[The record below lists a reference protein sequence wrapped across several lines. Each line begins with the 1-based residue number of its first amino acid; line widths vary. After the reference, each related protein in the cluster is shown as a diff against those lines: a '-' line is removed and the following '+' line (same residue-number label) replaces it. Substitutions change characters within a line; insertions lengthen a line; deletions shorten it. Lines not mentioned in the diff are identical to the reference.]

1 MNTKRIFGQMSGC
14 IVASLAVFAGA
25 AGALAA
31 GGPVAVSPGPTTS
44 TAVLTQPSSPVTF
57 SVDLG
62 AGYLTGESKEV
73 VFAPTLGNYKTSEL
87 TWEIDNLYMVGI
99 GASLSVHQWLAV
111 NFTGWFKAT
120 DGEGTLDDYDFLI
133 VGQDWT
139 DWSHH
144 EDTDVTDGSIIDLNV
159 GLSFFRT
166 DTVNF
171 EALVGYKRDNFG
183 WEASGGDFIYSEGGF
198 RNTTGSFSA
207 GVPVIS
213 YEQTF
218 SSPYLGLG
226 MAAKFNAFELGGRL
240 IYSPLVQGEADDQ
253 HFLRSLVTSDDGED
267 GDLIAFDITGSYAI
281 TEHLAVEMG
290 YSYQRY
296 DMMQGDSVWT
306 FQEEGVVILFPD
318 GAGMEQTS
326 SLFSAGLRYRF

>member
-1 MNTKRIFGQMSGC
+1 MNPRRVFGQTSGC
-14 IVASLAVFAGA
+14 IFASLAVFAGA
-25 AGALAA
+25 GAALAA
-31 GGPVAVSPGPTTS
+31 GGPVAVSPGPPTS
-44 TAVLTQPSSPVTF
+44 TAVLTQPTSPVTF

-73 VFAPTLGNYKTSEL
+73 VFAPAFGNHKTSEL
-87 TWEIDNLYMVGI
+87 TWEIDNLFMVGV
-99 GASLSVHQWLAV
+99 GASLSVHQWLTV
-111 NFTGWFKAT
+111 NFSGWFKAT
-120 DGEGTLDDYDFLI
+120 DGEGSMDDYDYLL

-139 DWSHH
+139 DWSRH
-144 EDTDVTDGSIIDLNV
+144 EDTDVTEGSIIDLNA

-183 WEASGGDFIYSEGGF
+183 WEAAGGDFIYSEGGF
-198 RNTTGSFSA
+198 RNTTGSFTA

-218 SSPYLGLG
+218 SSLYFGLG
-226 MAAKFNAFELGGRL
+226 MAAKINAFELGGRL
-240 IYSPLVQGEADDQ
+240 IYSPLVQGEADDH
-253 HFLRSLVTSDDGED
+253 HFLRNLVTSDDGED
-267 GDLIAFDITGSYAI
+267 GDLIAFDVTGSYAI
-281 TEHLAVEMG
+281 TDHLAVEMG

-296 DMMQGDSVWT
+296 DMMQGDSVWN
-306 FQEEGVVILFPD
+306 FQDEGVVIFFPD

-326 SLFSAGLRYRF
+326 SLFSAGLRYTF

>member
-1 MNTKRIFGQMSGC
+1 MNPKRVFGKMSRC
-14 IVASLAVFAGA
+14 IVALLLVFAGA
-25 AGALAA
+25 EGASAA

-73 VFAPTLGNYKTSEL
+73 VFAPILGNHKTSEL
-87 TWEIDNLYMVGI
+87 TWEIDNLFMVGV
-99 GASLSVHQWLAV
+99 GASLTVHKWLAV

-120 DGEGTLDDYDFLI
+120 DGEGTLDDFDFLI

-139 DWSHH
+139 DYSHH

-171 EALVGYKRDNFG
+171 DALVGYKRDNFG

-198 RNTTGSFSA
+198 RNTTGSFSG
-207 GVPVIS
+207 GVPVIG

-218 SSPYLGLG
+218 SSLYLGLG
-226 MAAKFNAFELGGRL
+226 MAAKFNAFELASRL
-240 IYSPLVQGEADDQ
+240 IYSPLVQGEADDH
-253 HFLRSLVTSDDGED
+253 HFLRNLVTSDDGED
-267 GDLIAFDITGSYAI
+267 GDLIAFDVTGRYSITKY
-281 TEHLAVEMG
+281 LAVEMG

-296 DMMQGDSVWT
+296 DMMQGDSVWN
-306 FQEEGVVILFPD
+306 FQDEGVVIVFPD

-326 SLFSAGLRYRF
+326 SLFSAGLRYSF